1 MAQSLTLGALNSGE
15 LSPLLDGRV
24 DKEWYAQGA
33 KLLENFIPLT
43 QGPIMQR
50 SGTGFVKEVKN
61 SANRTALIPFE
72 FNVTQAYALEFG
84 DQYMRVH
91 KDHAPVTLTSQAISG
106 ITNANPAV
114 LTYVGADT
122 YANGDRVFVSGVL
135 GMIEVNNRE
144 FIVAGLNAGA
154 NTFQLQGIDSTGY
167 GAYTSGGTVAEIY
180 EIATPY
186 LQADLF
192 DSDGALRLKFAQTA
206 DVMYIVHPSYAPRK
220 LSRSGDASWTMST
233 VAFINGPYAQAN
245 GDDSQHVYCVA
256 TGSNLD
262 PGDSVTIK
270 SNANI
275 FQSGHVGGLFY
286 MEERYFADND
296 VSAWAPTT
304 DIGSTKGDELYYEGN
319 VYALVDHVG
328 PNNNSGTVAPVHTTG
343 EAWDGA
349 TTSGGVATKWR
360 YLHSRWCVAEITA
373 YTDAKNVTATLKT
386 RLPTGLSPTAR
397 TVTATAN
404 ASGRIRITSNGH
416 GFGVGDY
423 VDIVGVTGTTEA
435 NGSWRIINVALN
447 TFELEGSTYT
457 NAYVS
462 GGTIKRYATWYW
474 RLGAFSNARGYPGV
488 VAFHEERL
496 ALGATTSQPDSVWL
510 SCSGDYERFQV
521 KFAATI
527 TADASIA
534 VTLAQGQVNKIE
546 WMQSMSDGLVMG
558 TASGEYLLQPAQT
571 TDALGPNNFKAAAIS
586 GHGSRGVQPARVGA
600 TGFFIQRAGKKVRD
614 LGYSQTPDQRIGT
627 DLTIRA
633 EHLTKSSPIVDMAWV
648 QEPDSILWSCRA
660 DGVLLG
666 FTFQSEQ
673 QVYAWHRHALGGYSD
688 AGRTIGPLVESVIS
702 IPSPDGLQNEL
713 WAVVNRYIDGGTKR
727 FIEYL
732 QPRWVPENAITEAKM
747 SDSMLTYSGSAV
759 SSISGLWHLRGETV
773 AVLADGKVHPNVVVD
788 SAGRITLGYTAST
801 VHIGLPVRA
810 RFQSMRLETLTQT
823 GTAQGKRKTVNEVP
837 LRVVDA
843 TNFEY
848 GKDFSNLIRKEFTTD
863 LSPLDTAITPFSGDV
878 IVNWP
883 DEWGYESRLCVQ
895 NDLPVPFG
903 LCAIFPTVEVVS

>member
-114 LTYVGADT
+114 VTYVGADT
-122 YANGDRVFVSGVL
+122 FANGERVFVSGVL

-154 NTFQLQGIDSTGY
+154 NTFQLQGVDSTSY
-167 GAYTSGGTVAEIY
+167 GAYSSGGTVAEIY

-192 DSDGALRLKFAQTA
+192 DSDGALRLKFAQSA
-206 DVMYIVHPSYAPRK
+206 DVMYIVHPSYEPRK
-220 LSRSGDASWTMST
+220 LSRTGHTSWTMTTATFSK
-233 VAFINGPYAQAN
+233 GPFSAMN
-245 GDDSQHVYCVA
+245 GDDTQRVLCSGL
-256 TGSNLD
+256 TGSSYS
-262 PGDSVTIK
+262 PGSTVSVQSNTAIFDSAMADQLFFMEEIYFDQLAVSPWTLG
-270 SNANI
+270 ANTP
-275 FQSGHVGGLFY
+275 GVGGQC
-286 MEERYFADND
+286 
-296 VSAWAPTT
+296 SH
-304 DIGSTKGDELYYEGN
+304 EGN
-319 VYALVDHVG
+319 VYLNIAQVG
-328 PNNNSGTVAPVHTTG
+328 ANNGNVPPTHTTG
-343 EAWDGA
+343 DAFDSSTGA
-349 TTSGGVATKWR
+349 SSQQKWR
-360 YLHSRWCVAEITA
+360 YLHSRWAIVQLTTFVDSKNMSGTIVTYLCNGLVPAAKTIT
-373 YTDAKNVTATLKT
+373 NVTNSGGIC
-386 RLPTGLSPTAR
+386 R
-397 TVTATAN
+397 VTSA
-404 ASGRIRITSNGH
+404 GH
-416 GFGVGDY
+416 GYAEGDY
-423 VDIVGVTGTTEA
+423 VTVSGVVGATQA
-435 NGSWRIINVALN
+435 NGDWKAINIATN
-447 TFELEGSTYT
+447 TFDLQGSSAPS
-457 NAYVS
+457 AYVS
-462 GGTIKRYATWYW
+462 GGTAKRFSTWKW
-474 RLGAFSNARGYPGV
+474 ALGAFSSSKGYPGV

-496 ALGATTSQPDSVWL
+496 ALGQTSSEPDGWWL
-510 SCSGDYERFQV
+510 SESGSYDS
-521 KFAATI
+521 FATRDANQILATN
-527 TADASIA
+527 AMRG
-534 VTLAQGQVNKIE
+534 TLANGQVNKIE

-571 TDALGPNNFKAAAIS
+571 ADALGPNNFKAAAIS
-586 GHGSRGVQPARVGA
+586 GHGSRGVQPVRVGA

-614 LGYSQTPDQRIGT
+614 LGYGASPDQRIGT

-633 EHLTKSSPIVDMAWV
+633 EHLTKSSPIISMAWV

-660 DGVLLG
+660 DGALLG

-688 AGRTIGPLVESVIS
+688 AGRTVGPLVESLIS

-713 WAVVNRYIDGGTKR
+713 WAIVNRYIDGGTKR

-732 QPRWVPENAITEAKM
+732 QPRWVPESDISDAKM
-747 SDSMLTYSGSAV
+747 SDGMLTYSGAAAA
-759 SSISGLWHLRGETV
+759 SISGLWHLRGETV

-788 SAGRITLGYTAST
+788 SAGRITLSYTAST

-823 GTAQGKRKTVNEVP
+823 GTAQGKKKTVNEVP
-837 LRVVDA
+837 LRVVDG

-848 GKDFSNLIRKEFTTD
+848 GKDFSNLIRHEFTTD
-863 LSPLDTAITPFSGDV
+863 VSLLDTALTPFSGDV

-883 DEWGYESRLCVQ
+883 DEWGYESRVCVQ

>member
-122 YANGDRVFVSGVL
+122 YSNGDRVFVSGVL

-154 NTFQLQGIDSTGY
+154 NTFQLQGVDSTSY

-220 LSRSGDASWTMST
+220 LSRTGDAAWTIAT

-245 GDDSQHVYCVA
+245 GDDTQHVYCVA
-256 TGSNLD
+256 TGTNLD
-262 PGDSVTIK
+262 RGDTITIK
-270 SNANI
+270 SNVNI
-275 FQSGHVGGLFY
+275 FESGHVGGLFY
-286 MEERYFADND
+286 MEERYFGDND
-296 VSAWAPTT
+296 VNPIPNQNA
-304 DIGSTKGDELYYEGN
+304 GQLLVGDEYSHEGN
-319 VYALVDHVG
+319 VYRCVD
-328 PNNNSGTVAPVHTTG
+328 TK
-343 EAWDGA
+343 GA
-349 TTSGGVATKWR
+349 TWVPYAFPTHTDGDQWNIQEALTANGTKFR
-360 YLHSRWCVAEITA
+360 YMHSRWVVAEISA
-373 YTDAKNVTATLKT
+373 YTDAQNVSAVLKT
-386 RLPTGLSPTAR
+386 RLPTGLNPVGT
-397 TVTATAN
+397 TVSGTAN
-404 ASGRIRITSNGH
+404 VSGRIRVTVTGH
-416 GFGVGDY
+416 PYGVGDY
-423 VDIVGVTGTTEA
+423 VHISGVTGTTEA
-435 NGSWRIINVALN
+435 NGSWRVINTLTN
-447 TFELEGSTYT
+447 TFELEGS
-457 NAYVS
+457 AYVNAFVGS
-462 GGTIKRYATWYW
+462 GTCKRYATWKW
-474 RLGAFSNARGYPGV
+474 RLGAFSDARGYPGV
-488 VAFHEERL
+488 VALHEERL
-496 ALGATTSQPDSVWL
+496 ALAATTSQPDSVWL
-510 SCSGDYERFQV
+510 SCSGDYERFQL
-521 KFAATI
+521 KFNTEI

-534 VTLAQGQVNKIE
+534 ATLAQGQVNKIE

-614 LGYSQTPDQRIGT
+614 LGYSQSADQRIGT

-633 EHLTKSSPIVDMAWV
+633 EHLTKSSPIIDMAWV

-688 AGRTIGPLVESVIS
+688 AGRTVGPLVESILS
-702 IPSPDGLQNEL
+702 IPSPDGLQTEL

-732 QPRWVPENAITEAKM
+732 QPRWVPESDISEAKM

-773 AVLADGKVHPNVVVD
+773 SVLADGKVHPNVVVD
-788 SAGRITLGYTAST
+788 SAGRITLSYAAST

-837 LRVVDA
+837 LRVIDC

-848 GKDFSNLIRKEFTTD
+848 GKDFANLIRHEFTTD
-863 LSPLDTAITPFSGDV
+863 LSLLNTALTPFSGDV

-883 DEWGYESRLCVQ
+883 DEWGYESRVCVQ